1 MLPRYSNVG
10 LLPRDRGQA
19 MVPRS
24 SSGSLVANASGLAL
38 LFALHQR
45 SIAPVVRSE
54 HSDSERSG
62 SLSQPQTN
70 APELLLWKA
79 DTQVPDSSAAVDGGL
94 DFLRDLIG
102 AVSAPSDWASE
113 HDHYLYGSPRR
124 GRASDGS

>member
-10 LLPRDRGQA
+10 LLPRDRGRA
-19 MVPRS
+19 IVPRS
-24 SSGSLVANASGLAL
+24 SSASLVANASGLAL
-38 LFALHQR
+38 LLALHQR
-45 SIAPVVRSE
+45 SVAPEVRSE

-70 APELLLWKA
+70 APELLLWKV
-79 DTQVPDSSAAVDGGL
+79 DKLEPDSSAEMEGGL

-102 AVSAPSDWASE
+102 VVSAPSDWASE

-124 GRASDGS
+124 GRAPDGS